1 MQANLWN
8 SWSIFD
14 ELGSSLHAASSPNH
28 EPGCEQWRPVAY
40 LTVQDESARARIT
53 SALDRM
59 GWAVITQPTGFHLI
73 RAISGVIDGHR
84 GWLRPE
90 LIVIDAWSRGC
101 AGTTIAAGLRDLGIA
116 IPIVLVAAPGET
128 LPVSSDATLRIVDT
142 TSAERAVTEL
152 AAGRQ
157 VRQRGALPSQPAA

>member
-1 MQANLWN
+1 MQRARRSGRTSDHDDDLTTT
-8 SWSIFD
+8 
-14 ELGSSLHAASSPNH
+14 NH
-28 EPGCEQWRPVAY
+28 MPGCEQWRPVAY
-40 LTVQDESARARIT
+40 ITVQDDSARARIT

-128 LPVSSDATLRIVDT
+128 LPVSSDARLRIVDT
-142 TSAERAVTEL
+142 ASVERAVIEL
-152 AAGRQ
+152 AAGRFASA
-157 VRQRGALPSQPAA
+157 VRSPTSLPAP

>member
-14 ELGSSLHAASSPNH
+14 E
-28 EPGCEQWRPVAY
+28 QWRPVAY
-40 LTVQDESARARIT
+40 LTVQDDSARARIT

-73 RAISGVIDGHR
+73 RAISGVIEGHR

-90 LIVIDAWSRGC
+90 LIVIAAWSRGC

-142 TSAERAVTEL
+142 TSVERAVTEL
-152 AAGRQ
+152 AAGQLAGAVGRPQ
-157 VRQRGALPSQPAA
+157 QPPRGDRGVRSKP